1 MASRACPAHLASCD
15 PGTRQNT
22 RSGCLPPS
30 PPCPA
35 AGRFWWPRPW
45 GLVQPAASATV
56 TKPSGQ
62 ESRSGQPW
70 ASRLTQ
76 SWQEHLRKGLQ
87 AAHLSPTPEIWAE
100 AGWAKLRPPQAS
112 VALWCGSITVAMRL
126 LSLLLID
133 SLTSGHVAQVTEPR
147 CHVGLGSGGLRALS
161 PSPGQAA
168 GVGTPTRPQ
177 RWEWAKWAPPAVHTA
192 FPVSEAA
199 QTHNVP
205 LIIVQRPKRCSWSEC
220 IKCRLKKDFTR
231 LVTAENN
238 LNFNS
243 PGRNFKKKNDRKCSL
258 PSHMDSISD
267 RRSGLEA
274 SRQIVLHMWDRPEQT
289 RKRSFVFSLF

>member
-1 MASRACPAHLASCD
+1 ML
-15 PGTRQNT
+15 G
-22 RSGCLPPS
+22 
-30 PPCPA
+30 
-35 AGRFWWPRPW
+35 
-45 GLVQPAASATV
+45 
-56 TKPSGQ
+56 
-62 ESRSGQPW
+62 
-70 ASRLTQ
+70 
-76 SWQEHLRKGLQ
+76 
-87 AAHLSPTPEIWAE
+87 
-100 AGWAKLRPPQAS
+100 PPQAS
-112 VALWCGSITVAMRL
+112 VALWCGSATVATGL

-133 SLTSGHVAQVTEPR
+133 SLTSGHVAQVAEPR
-147 CHVGLGSGGLRALS
+147 RHVGLGGGDLRASS

-168 GVGTPTRPQ
+168 GVGTPTCPQ
-177 RWEWAKWAPPAVHTA
+177 RREWAKWAPPAVHTA

-220 IKCRLKKDFTR
+220 IKCCLKKDFTR

-243 PGRNFKKKNDRKCSL
+243 PGRNFKKKNDRKRCL

-274 SRQIVLHMWDRPEQT
+274 SRQILLHMWDRPGQICIAN
-289 RKRSFVFSLF
+289 VCLFSLSLLILQDFCVFLNMVHGK